1 MLIQKMNFGTDKWPL
16 KMLNLATSLIIND
29 LLKFLHMKIP
39 LIALM
44 LIIGLVLTL
53 HLAMNSQVG
62 IILKNQR
69 MGNALFWT
77 IGAVTAILIGLTG
90 WDPAVFTR
98 LKDVPVWLLTAGM
111 MGGLL
116 VFGIAWAMPRLGA
129 GTAFVLMIA
138 GQVISGLI
146 FSHFGL
152 LGSPVEPVSMTKIGG
167 VVLLIAGAAIVTFA
181 S

>member
-1 MLIQKMNFGTDKWPL
+1 M
-16 KMLNLATSLIIND
+16 
-29 LLKFLHMKIP
+29 KFP

-44 LIIGLVLTL
+44 LLIGFVLTL

-62 IILKNQR
+62 VILKNQR

-90 WDPAVFTR
+90 WDATVFTR
-98 LKDVPVWLLTAGM
+98 LKDVPVWLLTAGI
-111 MGGLL
+111 MGGAL
-116 VFGIAWAMPRLGA
+116 VFGIAWTMPRLGA

-138 GQVISGLI
+138 GQVISGLV

-152 LGSPVEPVSMTKIGG
+152 LGSPVEPVSMVKIGG
-167 VVLLIAGAAIVTFA
+167 VVLLIAGAAIVTLA
-181 S
+181 R